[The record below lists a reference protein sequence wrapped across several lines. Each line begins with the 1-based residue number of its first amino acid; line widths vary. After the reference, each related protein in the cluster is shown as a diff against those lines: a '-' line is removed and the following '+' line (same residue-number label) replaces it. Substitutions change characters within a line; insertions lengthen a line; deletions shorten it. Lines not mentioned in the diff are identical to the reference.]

1 MPVKSLFWRGAC
13 ALLTLVAA
21 GCAGPANPT
30 ERVTIATRARFELV
44 SGVLGA
50 RCGSLD
56 CHGQVGRS
64 LRIYSQLGL
73 RLDANEF
80 PGLDAGVVSEGEV
93 LANYWASVSLEPDT
107 MALVVSDQGRD
118 PERLTLVRKA
128 RGSENHKGGAAIAA
142 GSAADH
148 CILSWLSSDVD
159 DTACGEGALVT
170 RPDAGL

>member
-1 MPVKSLFWRGAC
+1 MKPFCWRRAC
-13 ALLTLVAA
+13 ALLMLVTAA
-21 GCAGPANPT
+21 CAGPANPT
-30 ERVTIATRARFELV
+30 ERVAVATRARFELV

-73 RLDANEF
+73 RLADNEF
-80 PGLDAGVVSEGEV
+80 PGLEAGVVSESEV
-93 LANYWASVSLEPDT
+93 EANYRASVSLEPET
-107 MALVVSDQGRD
+107 MALVVRDEGRD

-148 CILSWLSSDVD
+148 CVLSWLASDVD
-159 DTACGEGALVT
+159 DLACGEGALVT
-170 RPDAGL
+170 RPDAGLPP